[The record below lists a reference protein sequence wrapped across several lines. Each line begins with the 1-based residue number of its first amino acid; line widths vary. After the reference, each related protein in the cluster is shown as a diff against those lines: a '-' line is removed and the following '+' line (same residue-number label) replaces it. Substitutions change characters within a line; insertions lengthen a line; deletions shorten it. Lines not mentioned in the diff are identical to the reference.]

1 MTLLLDIPDRAS
13 RHPRSRAISRARLLL
28 LVVML
33 LAMTFCWWARGRG
46 YMHAIK
52 GRILPAQVKVQHQ
65 PPKVVV
71 STPPDGATDVALDTV
86 ITADIDS
93 SGGLAPTSVTANA
106 ALLIR
111 TSDQTVV
118 ASSTRFTEGRKLEL
132 HAARPLQ
139 PGTNYTFYVPP
150 GLMDNAGRR
159 ITPYAIAFSTAA
171 QADPVIRFEQL
182 PQPASRD
189 VGFTCLQVGPDEN
202 LYASSDD
209 GRIFHFAIAP
219 DGTLGSRRS
228 SIRCNAPRAARACSP
243 ASASTPAR
251 RRTNRSFG
259 PRTAFTRSRTRRT
272 GAGRSAGSAG
282 RTSSTCRTSSSICR
296 APPAIT

>member
-13 RHPRSRAISRARLLL
+13 RYPRTRAISRARLML
-28 LVVML
+28 LVVIL

-93 SGGLAPTSVTANA
+93 SGGLASTSVTANA

-118 ASSTRFTEGRKLEL
+118 ASSARLAGANKKLEL
-132 HAARPLQ
+132 RPARPLE

-171 QADPVIRFEQL
+171 PADPVVRFEQL

-209 GRIFHFAIAP
+209 GRIFRFAIAP
-219 DGTLGSRRS
+219 DGTLGKPTIFDSLQ
-228 SIRCNAPRAARACSP
+228 RAA
-243 ASASTPAR
+243 
-251 RRTNRSFG
+251 G
-259 PRTAFTRSRTRRT
+259 
-272 GAGRSAGSAG
+272 GH
-282 RTSSTCRTSSSICR
+282 
-296 APPAIT
+296 